1 MSTLSSIENL
11 IGIEVRKEVAPGKD
25 QWSQESSQKLAAD
38 IAAKVDPLKLN
49 IRCIQDGDN
58 LFRIVEGLSRHTLKL
73 KVEEGD
79 GRIES
84 LPVTYLGDSRQIEEE
99 RTGNP
104 QQLLR
109 FAGLIKAGQFAALN
123 RDHSRVFI
131 ADAIEHIL
139 DIIH

>member
-1 MSTLSSIENL
+1 MATLSHIVNV
-11 IGIEVRKEVAPGKD
+11 IGIEVRKEIVPDK
-25 QWSQESSQKLAAD
+25 WSQEVSQKLAAD

-58 LFRIVEGLSRHTLKL
+58 LFRIVEGLSGRTLKL

-79 GRIES
+79 GRMES
-84 LPVTYLGDSRQIEEE
+84 LPVTYLGDSIRIEEE
-99 RTGNP
+99 RTKNP

-109 FAGLIKAGQFAALN
+109 FASLIRAGQFAALN
-123 RDHSRVFI
+123 RDHTHVFV

-139 DIIH
+139 DTIR